1 MRGGP
6 EPDVEPGVLDEIDAT
21 VVPGFE
27 PLDAGIRGAVT
38 PPEQDDDMSLSVVS
52 PDLEVET
59 ELVAAGAPGVDGPD
73 HTGDAVE
80 LPPHLSP
87 SSASAFDHC
96 PRRWKFKYVDR
107 LKEPSG
113 QPALVGTFAHRV
125 LELLCELPPSGR
137 TQETA
142 KALARECWPE
152 MADDPEFAAL
162 ELDDE
167 GERAF
172 RWQSWLAIAGLW
184 TLEDPAEVDVVGTE
198 RKVSAQLDAVPFL
211 GIVDRL
217 DRRNGQLVV
226 SDYKSGTVPR
236 LRFRGDKIQQVLL
249 YAAAI
254 AENEGELPDRARL
267 LYLGQRIIDI
277 PVTPRRLE
285 EATGALGT
293 TWDAVGT
300 ACSAGT
306 FEAKPGVLCGWC
318 PFAEQCP
325 EGLGELRK
333 RKENGNLPA
342 HAPAKVLVA

>member
-1 MRGGP
+1 M
-6 EPDVEPGVLDEIDAT
+6 LDEIDDT
-21 VVPGFE
+21 LLPGYEPIEVGVPG
-27 PLDAGIRGAVT
+27 DVT
-38 PPEQDDDMSLSVVS
+38 PPDQDGSMTLSVVS

-59 ELVAAGAPGVDGPD
+59 ELVAAGAPGEVTSEDGE
-73 HTGDAVE
+73 GVE

-125 LELLCELPPSGR
+125 LELLCELPPGGR

-142 KALARECWPE
+142 KALARQCWPE

-184 TLEDPAEVDVVGTE
+184 ALEDPADVDVVGTE
-198 RKVSAQLDAVPFL
+198 RKVSAQLGDVPFL

-217 DRRNGQLVV
+217 DRREGQLVV

-254 AENEGELPDRARL
+254 AETEGELPDRARL

-293 TWDAVGT
+293 TWDEVGT
-300 ACSAGT
+300 ACSAGA

-333 RKENGNLPA
+333 RQANGNLPA
-342 HAPAKVLVA
+342 HAPAKALVA